1 MIILL
6 EYNGVELE
14 VAFNGT
20 KWIEVPN
27 DDGPKNWGSKTYM
40 GSLSAEDVYLWLK
53 QDYGTDIKMIKLI
66 GE

>member
-40 GSLSAEDVYLWLK
+40 GSLSAEDVYTTERKTHWSSAN
-53 QDYGTDIKMIKLI
+53 GM
-66 GE
+66 